1 MLTAGRDSFLNSV
14 YCGYKGIYC
23 YLMEPLSP
31 DIKPFISESDAFINP
46 RRVIENLRIEPG
58 SRIADFGAGHGY
70 FTIPL
75 ARAVGSE
82 GTVYAIDIQKT
93 AVDVIR
99 AKAKLEHLLNI
110 EVIWSDLDRVG
121 GSTLKEKLL
130 DWVFMSA
137 ILFQAEEKLTLLR
150 EAFRILVSG
159 GRLVIIEWESEDV
172 HESPT
177 PPHQSRS
184 RHPDAPR
191 RLHSI
196 DLGPPLHL
204 RMSQDKVTNLAEE
217 AGFSFERACEAG
229 SHHYGIILR
238 RP

>member
-1 MLTAGRDSFLNSV
+1 MESSTAN
-14 YCGYKGIYC
+14 K
-23 YLMEPLSP
+23 
-31 DIKPFISESDAFINP
+31 KPFISESDAFINP
-46 RRVIENLRIEPG
+46 RRAIENLRIVPG

-82 GTVYAIDIQKT
+82 GVVYAIDIQKS
-93 AVDVIR
+93 ALEIIR
-99 AKAKLEHLLNI
+99 AKAKTEHLLNVN
-110 EVIWSDLDRVG
+110 VIWSDLDREG
-121 GSTLKEKLL
+121 GSTLKDKLL

-150 EAFRILVSG
+150 EAFRVLANG
-159 GRLVIIEWESEDV
+159 GHLVIIEWESEG
-172 HESPT
+172 T
-177 PPHQSRS
+177 YQLPPMPSHHGSQGSH

-191 RLHSI
+191 RLHSV
-196 DLGPPLHL
+196 DLGPPMHL
-204 RMSQDKVTNLAEE
+204 RMPQDEVTRLAKE
-217 AGFSFERACEAG
+217 AGFSFERACEVG